1 MLIQAAVDR
10 ALAARAAAAAA
21 DAAAAAAA
29 DADAALAEIADDIN
43 AGRAALLKL
52 VECLGPVLT
61 HTDPFRREAGVA
73 LLAAV
78 LARTTKERISTQSAT
93 VLAQFLLSRLD
104 DQPSVEPALNGLLA
118 MLDLGVLSKTEQI
131 NIPTRIF
138 AELNVQTF
146 QQSVRNTVFRIFVK
160 LFDANLPGLQKLGAE
175 FVLGFIHVMDGEKDP
190 RNLIL
195 AFRLAQLITRHLD
208 FQKHAEDLFEVVFC
222 YFPITFRPLPNDPF
236 GVTADDLRTELC
248 AVVSSTK
255 AFAPYAVPVLL
266 EKATS
271 DSASAKRDAM
281 EAVAACAPVYGGDAF
296 LPHISDFWTAMRN
309 EMINAADTANELAA
323 LKAIRELAKA
333 LSITVAA
340 PHTRATPL
348 ESFLSLLIQDCLQN
362 LADPALKFAKPSGKI
377 MMSAAS
383 ASEPACS
390 FVISKTLPVILGA
403 IASDSAPSKRKT
415 LCDVLGDFIVA
426 NRLVY
431 GQPKPGGDLDVNG
444 SPILKQRDRLFELFV
459 GNALTDSYVP
469 LKLSSLRALQDMLL
483 TPRLLRP
490 NEEKVVLE
498 LLLSWLLAE
507 PDTNTHEAALEAAPI
522 IAGAKPA
529 LAMEVIV
536 SACLESLPHRLAQ
549 QQPAPIRGALLACE
563 ALSKVSALRAH
574 IVTSLVGVFNTTLS
588 LHALDLE
595 AAQKSATALLD
606 ALQTILVAAEASHD
620 DGPHPTADVAALIQ
634 SLVATTV
641 HAAQSRAAAMGDSFV
656 QLVALNVATMTRML
670 TDAEQT
676 SLLAALRT
684 MDTGV
689 APVWDSPA
697 PVDATFAYLFAAVLS
712 NSLPEADL
720 PIGTFG
726 AFADASIIRAV
737 ESGSALFS
745 LATAKSIASVVNKRH
760 GQQGID
766 TFVEHFVQTH
776 LQGVLLDKAAGAD
789 RRRSVLLIYSWI
801 AKAFAIQSDKR
812 GFEMASQILALLADE
827 QLGAAAAEGLGTIIS
842 DDAHGALTKAAH
854 ANIKL
859 LFKQRFYNHCLP
871 AVAAGF
877 RDASD
882 AQKTAYLF
890 ALSHLLRN
898 VPKGVLLNE
907 LPKVSRAQANFQLRY
922 RLLTANLAKLLPML
936 LHSLSIP
943 EASLKLG
950 TLGTLQLMVREAPKL
965 VAEQISTIV
974 PLLLSMSMFANASNG
989 NDPRVRVA
997 ALEIL
1002 GQIML
1007 SVEYT
1012 ALHPFK
1018 PRVTREL
1025 IPALDDPKRV
1035 VRKAAAN
1042 TRSIWFMPAPTV

>member
-536 SACLESLPHRLAQ
+536 
-549 QQPAPIRGALLACE
+549 
-563 ALSKVSALRAH
+563 
-574 IVTSLVGVFNTTLS
+574 
-588 LHALDLE
+588 
-595 AAQKSATALLD
+595 
-606 ALQTILVAAEASHD
+606 
-620 DGPHPTADVAALIQ
+620 
-634 SLVATTV
+634 
-641 HAAQSRAAAMGDSFV
+641 
-656 QLVALNVATMTRML
+656 
-670 TDAEQT
+670 EQT

-712 NSLPEADL
+712 NSLPEVGEVEKVVCAPPFADRAQADL